1 MAWTSPK
8 VIEICVGLEINS
20 YACADL

>member
-20 YACADL
+20 YACADI